1 MRDQADSARSNRR
14 TARRLAAIAV
24 VAFGFGFALV
34 PLYDVICRVAGVGGR
49 PAPTQADAASVPKS
63 VDRSRRVKVELMAT
77 AMPGASWDFR
87 PERHQVEVYPGE
99 VVTMNYIVKN
109 PTNVS
114 IIGQAV
120 PSVSPPSAAEHLKK
134 LDCFCFRKQEIG
146 AGETRRMPVT
156 FFVSPEI
163 SDRDNSITLSY
174 SFFPLNKAL
183 QAN

>member
-1 MRDQADSARSNRR
+1 MSDRTDSGRNNRR

-49 PAPTQADAASVPKS
+49 PAPTQADAASIPKA
-63 VDRSRRVKVELMAT
+63 VDRTRRVKVELMAT

-87 PERHQVEVYPGE
+87 PERHQIEVYPGE

-109 PTNVS
+109 PTNVA
-114 IIGQAV
+114 IVGQAV

-146 AGETRRMPVT
+146 AGETRNMPVT

-163 SDRDNSITLSY
+163 AERDNSITLSY
-174 SFFPLNKAL
+174 SFFPLNKAA

>member
-1 MRDQADSARSNRR
+1 
-14 TARRLAAIAV
+14 
-24 VAFGFGFALV
+24 
-34 PLYDVICRVAGVGGR
+34 
-49 PAPTQADAASVPKS
+49 
-63 VDRSRRVKVELMAT
+63 MAT